1 MYLHYKNISDENPI
15 ECTFEFPLE
24 ESTIVSKLIAE
35 IDDRIIEAKVKEKEE
50 AKDHYNDAI
59 ASGNAAIF
67 AEINDKSNKVITLLL
82 GNLQAGQV
90 AKVNI

>member
-35 IDDRIIEAKVKEKEE
+35 IDDRVIEAKVKEKEE

-59 ASGNAAIF
+59 ASGNTAIF
-67 AEINDKSNKVITLLL
+67 AEIYNESN
-82 GNLQAGQV
+82 
-90 AKVNI
+90 